1 MAFLCVSFI
10 AALPSGDVVLPTL
23 MLLRSHDY
31 PMIGRIRSSGKFRKF
46 GPSGQKKLGHLSFNT
61 NTSGWLKQLNHVEV
75 GMRGENLFNEL
86 TQKIKA
92 LGTAVA
98 SLNTVKRKGK
108 ANADLMDL
116 EEDDEMDE

>member
-1 MAFLCVSFI
+1 MAFLCVSSDQEFGPEESWGKTGGRRVGYLS
-10 AALPSGDVVLPTL
+10 AKV
-23 MLLRSHDY
+23 
-31 PMIGRIRSSGKFRKF
+31 RIRTKILESSDSSSDNGC
-46 GPSGQKKLGHLSFNT
+46 
-61 NTSGWLKQLNHVEV
+61 WLKQLNHVEV